1 MSVVIDALEIIYV
14 MEHGNTGQIDYYLG
28 ANIEK
33 VKTQDSKVMWE
44 THSGDYW
51 KASIANLEKIMTD
64 DGKSLLQYGDGRR
77 PYPSNFHPEI
87 DTSAEIDENG
97 VHE

>member
-44 THSGDYW
+44 THSGDY
-51 KASIANLEKIMTD
+51 
-64 DGKSLLQYGDGRR
+64 
-77 PYPSNFHPEI
+77 
-87 DTSAEIDENG
+87 
-97 VHE
+97 